1 MATSRRKSS
10 STKSTRSKSSSRTKS
25 RRGAA
30 STRRDK
36 SVKAYRDALERSL
49 VLSRE
54 RLQEVVDDAVKRGR
68 ITRGD
73 ANELVNRLVTRGR
86 EHSDDL
92 LKDLERLLDQMRKEV
107 ETRVSPARKRVEKA
121 ATRGAKRARAAAEPA
136 IAEADR
142 LRRRAGVASA
152 TPIAGYESLNAT
164 QAKARLK
171 GLKPAELRKVRTQ
184 EKRGKARK
192 GVLDEIERQ
201 LAKK

>member
-25 RRGAA
+25 RGAA
-30 STRRDK
+30 STRGDK

-107 ETRVSPARKRVEKA
+107 ETRVSPARKRVEEA
-121 ATRGAKRARAAAEPA
+121 ATRSAKRARAAAEPA

-142 LRRRAGVASA
+142 LRRRAGVASG

-192 GVLDEIERQ
+192 GVLEEIERQ